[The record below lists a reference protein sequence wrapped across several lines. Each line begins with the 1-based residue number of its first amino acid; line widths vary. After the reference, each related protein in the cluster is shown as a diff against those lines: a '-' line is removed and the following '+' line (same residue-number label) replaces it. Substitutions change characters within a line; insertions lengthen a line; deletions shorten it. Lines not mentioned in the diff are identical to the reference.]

1 MNANRKL
8 TRSKTV
14 TDNELLPISPEV
26 STLPVEDDNSGMSSL
41 LFRLEGRAPQDTP
54 TVNFGDDA
62 DEYDYI
68 GKEALY
74 RMVED
79 LQFGHDLRL

>member
-1 MNANRKL
+1 
-8 TRSKTV
+8 
-14 TDNELLPISPEV
+14 
-26 STLPVEDDNSGMSSL
+26 MSSL
-41 LFRLEGRAPQDTP
+41 LLRLEGRTPQDTP

-62 DEYDYI
+62 DDQDYI